1 MPFSPSLQAASSQ
14 LQNLSGHMDEKLQS
28 LLQQLRNG
36 TLPLSSLR
44 SAATP
49 TSPSAAAPMIV
60 STNAEANSE
69 NQRRLDELPGEVRVF
84 KAKDWT
90 EKSKTEGPL
99 TLEVEKVGFWGNREV
114 FFEKI
119 TVIGWDL
126 GRFSWNTCYFSTS
139 VFCMWSSPESPQG
152 SFLCFPFGPRHEK
165 SFRKPLYGEGLAVE
179 GG

>member
-1 MPFSPSLQAASSQ
+1 
-14 LQNLSGHMDEKLQS
+14 MDEKLQS

-60 STNAEANSE
+60 STNAEAHSE

-90 EKSKTEGPL
+90 EKSKTEGLL
-99 TLEVEKVGFWGNREV
+99 TLKLRRLV
-114 FFEKI
+114 FEE
-119 TVIGWDL
+119 IGK
-126 GRFSWNTCYFSTS
+126 FI
-139 VFCMWSSPESPQG
+139 
-152 SFLCFPFGPRHEK
+152 FL
-165 SFRKPLYGEGLAVE
+165 RKLR
-179 GG
+179 

>member
-1 MPFSPSLQAASSQ
+1 
-14 LQNLSGHMDEKLQS
+14 MDEKLQS

-60 STNAEANSE
+60 STNAEAHSE

-90 EKSKTEGPL
+90 EKSKTEGLL
-99 TLEVEKVGFWGNREV
+99 TLKLRRLV
-114 FFEKI
+114 FEE
-119 TVIGWDL
+119 IGK
-126 GRFSWNTCYFSTS
+126 FF
-139 VFCMWSSPESPQG
+139 F
-152 SFLCFPFGPRHEK
+152 
-165 SFRKPLYGEGLAVE
+165 
-179 GG
+179 